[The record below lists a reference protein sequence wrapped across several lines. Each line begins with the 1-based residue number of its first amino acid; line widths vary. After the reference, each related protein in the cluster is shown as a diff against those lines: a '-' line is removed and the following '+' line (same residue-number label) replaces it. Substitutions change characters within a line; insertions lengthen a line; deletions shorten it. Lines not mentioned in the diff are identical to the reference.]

1 MDKRKVFGGGLCAA
15 LLLVGGVWT
24 ARGQVGEG
32 ITVEYPHVEQPHLTA
47 EGGNVR
53 VKFRMVIPARNIQQ
67 NKTIEM
73 VPVLANRGGESSM
86 TPIMVTGHRKDLS
99 DLRKRV
105 LSGTNMAVMMH
116 VVKGQAG
123 VLDYNVSIPYEEW
136 MSGGDLKLYLDQSK
150 IGYHKS
156 LFLGRIPLLMAASD
170 SNGSAGL
177 TVENVEQLTA
187 ASAQPAPA
195 VGGAERIAD
204 DFYSRLSALLS
215 ANDWAGARSLL
226 EHSGGSEPNGLRTLF
241 GEGAFR
247 ELLGRDFFLSADSTG
262 VRVRMAPFEEQL
274 SASRALS
281 LRETFMADRAQYER
295 DSLGFADDATGLS
308 VYFRAGYRTLDPVY
322 GDNGATLD
330 RILAA
335 IGTVQRDPRSRLLCI
350 RIVGQASPE
359 GSGPVNE
366 VLSQKRGEALRDY
379 LQGRSGVSA
388 SCFDVRSRGA
398 AWAALR
404 KLVEEDAAVPH
415 REEVLDV
422 IDHTPVWDSRRQLG
436 RMSALWRIDGER
448 AYWYMYRNL
457 FPKLRN
463 ASYVKL
469 YFDDDADRNFV
480 VIGRASE
487 LIAAGDY
494 AGALAVLEP
503 VRDDLRALP
512 ALAVCSAMTGDA
524 AAAREYLRK
533 VGTAAA
539 GDPDGRPS
547 GCDETNEVEQ
557 AKK

>member
-24 ARGQVGEG
+24 ARGQVGKG

-86 TPIMVTGHRKDLS
+86 TPIMVTGRRKDLS

-156 LFLGRIPLLMAASD
+156 LFLGRIPLLMAAAD
-170 SNGSAGL
+170 ANGSAGL
-177 TVENVEQLTA
+177 TVENVEQLT
-187 ASAQPAPA
+187 APA

-226 EHSGGSEPNGLRTLF
+226 EHSGGSELNGLRTLF

-262 VRVRMAPFEEQL
+262 VRVRMAPVEEQL

-281 LRETFMADRAQYER
+281 RRETFMADRAQYER

-308 VYFRAGYRTLDPVY
+308 VYFKAGYRTLDPVY

-379 LQGRSGVSA
+379 LQSRSGVSA

-448 AYWYMYRNL
+448 PYWYMYRNL

-480 VIGRASE
+480 VLGRASE

-494 AGALAVLEP
+494 VGALALLGSVQ
-503 VRDDLRALP
+503 DDERAWA
-512 ALAVCSAMTGDA
+512 ALAVCHAMTGDA

-533 VGTAAA
+533 VRDEAA
-539 GDPDGRPS
+539 GNPAGRPS
-547 GCDETNEVEQ
+547 GSDEINEGEQ
-557 AKK
+557 TKTE

>member
-1 MDKRKVFGGGLCAA
+1 MDKRKVFGGALCAA
-15 LLLVGGVWT
+15 LLWVGGVRT
-24 ARGQVGEG
+24 ACGQVGAG

-73 VPVLANRGGESSM
+73 VPVLANRDGESSM
-86 TPIMVTGHRKDLS
+86 TPIMVTGRRKDMS

-105 LSGTNMAVMMH
+105 LTGTNMAVMMR
-116 VVKGQAG
+116 VVKGEAG
-123 VLDYNVSIPYEEW
+123 VLDYNVSIPYAEW
-136 MSGGDLKLYLDQSK
+136 MAGGDLKLYLDQSK
-150 IGYHKS
+150 IGYHKR
-156 LFLGRIPLLMAASD
+156 LFLGRIPLLMAAAD
-170 SNGSAGL
+170 ANGSAGL
-177 TVENVEQLTA
+177 TVENVEQLA
-187 ASAQPAPA
+187 AAAEQPGSADASA
-195 VGGAERIAD
+195 ERLAD
-204 DFYSRLSALLS
+204 DFYARLSASLS
-215 ANDWAGARSLL
+215 ANDWEEVRSLL
-226 EHSGGSEPNGLRTLF
+226 EHSGGAELDGLRTLF
-241 GEGAFR
+241 GEASFR
-247 ELLGRDFFLSADSTG
+247 ELLGRDFLLSADSTG
-262 VRVRMAPFEEQL
+262 VRVRMAPVEEQL

-281 LRETFMADRAQYER
+281 LREPFMGDRAQYER
-295 DSLGFADDATGLS
+295 DKEGFAEDAAGLS
-308 VYFRAGYRTLDPVY
+308 VYFRAGYRSLDPAY
-322 GDNGATLD
+322 GDNAATLD
-330 RILAA
+330 RILTALRT
-335 IGTVQRDPRSRLLCI
+335 IQRDPRARLLCI

-366 VLSQKRGEALRDY
+366 VLSLKRGEALKDY
-379 LQGRSGVSA
+379 LRRRSGVPA
-388 SCFDVRSRGA
+388 SCFDVGSRGA

-404 KLVEEDAAVPH
+404 KLVEEDDAVPH

-422 IDHTPVWDSRRQLG
+422 IDHTPVWDARRQLG

-512 ALAVCSAMTGDA
+512 ALAVCAAMTGDA
-524 AAAREYLRK
+524 AAAREYLCK
-533 VGTAAA
+533 VRTAAA

-547 GCDETNEVEQ
+547 GCDETNEGEQ
-557 AKK
+557 LKK

>member
-1 MDKRKVFGGGLCAA
+1 MCAA

-226 EHSGGSEPNGLRTLF
+226 EHSGGSELNGLRTLF

-262 VRVRMAPFEEQL
+262 VRVRMAPFEERL

-308 VYFRAGYRTLDPVY
+308 VYFKAGYRTLDPAY

-379 LQGRSGVSA
+379 LQSRSGVSA

-398 AWAALR
+398 AWSALR
-404 KLVEEDAAVPH
+404 KLVEEDAAMPH

-448 AYWYMYRNL
+448 PYWYMYRNL

-480 VIGRASE
+480 VLGRASE

-494 AGALAVLEP
+494 AGALALLGSVQ
-503 VRDDLRALP
+503 DDERAWV
-512 ALAVCSAMTGDA
+512 ALAVCHAMTGDA
-524 AAAREYLRK
+524 AAAREYLLRLDSL
-533 VGTAAA
+533 G
-539 GDPDGRPS
+539 G
-547 GCDETNEVEQ
+547 E
-557 AKK
+557 

>member
-1 MDKRKVFGGGLCAA
+1 MCAA

-24 ARGQVGEG
+24 ARGQVGKG

-86 TPIMVTGHRKDLS
+86 TPIMVTGRRKDLS

-123 VLDYNVSIPYEEW
+123 VLDYNVSIPYETW

-156 LFLGRIPLLMAASD
+156 LFLGRIPLLMAAAD
-170 SNGSAGL
+170 ANGSAGL
-177 TVENVEQLTA
+177 TVENVEQLT
-187 ASAQPAPA
+187 APA

-226 EHSGGSEPNGLRTLF
+226 EHSGGSELNGLRTLF

-262 VRVRMAPFEEQL
+262 VRVRMAPVEEQL

-281 LRETFMADRAQYER
+281 RRETFMADRAQYER

-308 VYFRAGYRTLDPVY
+308 VYFKAGYRTLDPVY

-379 LQGRSGVSA
+379 LQSRSGVSA

-448 AYWYMYRNL
+448 PYWYMYRNL

-480 VIGRASE
+480 VLGRASE

-494 AGALAVLEP
+494 VGALALLGSVQ
-503 VRDDLRALP
+503 DDERAWA
-512 ALAVCSAMTGDA
+512 ALAVCHAMTGDA

-533 VGTAAA
+533 VRDEAA
-539 GDPDGRPS
+539 GNPAGRPS
-547 GCDETNEVEQ
+547 GSDEINEGEQ
-557 AKK
+557 TKTE

>member
-1 MDKRKVFGGGLCAA
+1 MCAA

-86 TPIMVTGHRKDLS
+86 TPIMVTGRRKDLS

-156 LFLGRIPLLMAASD
+156 LFLGRIPLLMAAAD
-170 SNGSAGL
+170 ANGSAGL
-177 TVENVEQLTA
+177 TVENVEQLT
-187 ASAQPAPA
+187 APA

-226 EHSGGSEPNGLRTLF
+226 EHSGGSELNGLRTLF

-262 VRVRMAPFEEQL
+262 VRVRMAPFEERL

-281 LRETFMADRAQYER
+281 RRETFMADRAQYER

-308 VYFRAGYRTLDPVY
+308 VYFKAGYRTLDPVY

-404 KLVEEDAAVPH
+404 KLVEDDAAVPH

-448 AYWYMYRNL
+448 PYWYMYRNL

-480 VIGRASE
+480 VLGRASE

-494 AGALAVLEP
+494 VGALALLGSVQ
-503 VRDDLRALP
+503 DDERAWA
-512 ALAVCSAMTGDA
+512 ALAVCHAMTGDA

-533 VGTAAA
+533 VRDEAA
-539 GDPDGRPS
+539 GNPAGRPS
-547 GCDETNEVEQ
+547 GSDEINEGEQ
-557 AKK
+557 TKTE

>member
-1 MDKRKVFGGGLCAA
+1 M
-15 LLLVGGVWT
+15 
-24 ARGQVGEG
+24 
-32 ITVEYPHVEQPHLTA
+32 
-47 EGGNVR
+47 
-53 VKFRMVIPARNIQQ
+53 
-67 NKTIEM
+67 
-73 VPVLANRGGESSM
+73 
-86 TPIMVTGHRKDLS
+86 
-99 DLRKRV
+99 
-105 LSGTNMAVMMH
+105 
-116 VVKGQAG
+116 
-123 VLDYNVSIPYEEW
+123 
-136 MSGGDLKLYLDQSK
+136 
-150 IGYHKS
+150 
-156 LFLGRIPLLMAASD
+156 
-170 SNGSAGL
+170 
-177 TVENVEQLTA
+177 
-187 ASAQPAPA
+187 
-195 VGGAERIAD
+195 
-204 DFYSRLSALLS
+204 
-215 ANDWAGARSLL
+215 
-226 EHSGGSEPNGLRTLF
+226 
-241 GEGAFR
+241 
-247 ELLGRDFFLSADSTG
+247 
-262 VRVRMAPFEEQL
+262 
-274 SASRALS
+274 
-281 LRETFMADRAQYER
+281 
-295 DSLGFADDATGLS
+295 
-308 VYFRAGYRTLDPVY
+308 
-322 GDNGATLD
+322 
-330 RILAA
+330 
-335 IGTVQRDPRSRLLCI
+335 LCI

-366 VLSQKRGEALRDY
+366 VLSLKRGEALRDY
-379 LQGRSGVSA
+379 LQSRSGVSA